1 MQRLYRYYW
10 SCKLSYT
17 KRITKHDSLRSGVK
31 DVIDFDNYKVLT
43 FDCYGTLI
51 DWENGILSAIKP
63 LLLAHETHL
72 SDDKILELFSEFEA
86 ELEKGQ
92 YIKYREVLKR
102 VVQKFGEQF
111 SFNPTAEE
119 LDSLADSI
127 RHWLPFSDTVAALK
141 TLKQKFKL
149 VIISNVDDD
158 LFAFSAKH
166 LQVEFDQII
175 TAEQAK
181 SYKPSLNNFKLAIEK
196 IDLPLE
202 QILHVAASVY
212 HDIVTA
218 KSLGLSTVWVNRRA
232 DQKRLDATG
241 SAISQADLEVPDL
254 KTLAALSS
262 AK

>member
-1 MQRLYRYYW
+1 MEYKKVI
-10 SCKLSYT
+10 KL
-17 KRITKHDSLRSGVK
+17 
-31 DVIDFDNYKVLT
+31 NQYKALT

-51 DWENGILSAIKP
+51 NWEKGILGALKP
-63 LLLAHETHL
+63 LLLVHNTSL
-72 SDDKILELFSEFEA
+72 DDDRILELFADFEA
-86 ELEKGQ
+86 QLEEGD
-92 YIKYREVLKR
+92 YIKYREVLRR
-102 VVQKFGEQF
+102 VVEKFAERFGFE
-111 SFNPTAEE
+111 PTVKE
-119 LDSLADSI
+119 LNSLPDSI
-127 RHWLPFSDTVAALK
+127 QYWLPFPDTVEALK
-141 TLKQKFKL
+141 TLKQKFQL

-166 LQVEFDQII
+166 LEVKFHQII

-181 SYKPSLNNFKLAIEK
+181 SYKPSLNNFRLAIER

-232 DQKRLDATG
+232 DQQGK
-241 SAISQADLEVPDL
+241 SALSQPDLEVPDL

-262 AK
+262 

>member
-1 MQRLYRYYW
+1 MIKFNQ
-10 SCKLSYT
+10 
-17 KRITKHDSLRSGVK
+17 
-31 DVIDFDNYKVLT
+31 YKALT

-51 DWENGILSAIKP
+51 DWENGILDVLKR
-63 LLLAHETHL
+63 LLLAHNINL
-72 SDDKILELFSEFEA
+72 DDEQILELFAEFEA
-86 ELEKGQ
+86 EVEKGE

-102 VVQKFGEQF
+102 VVQKFGERF
-111 SFNPTAEE
+111 GFEPTAEE
-119 LDSLADSI
+119 LNSLADSI
-127 RHWLPFSDTVAALK
+127 QHWLPFPDTVEALK

-158 LFAFSAKH
+158 LFAFSAKY
-166 LQVEFDQII
+166 LEVEFDQII

-181 SYKPSLNNFKLAIEK
+181 SYKPSLNNFRLAIER

-232 DQKRLDATG
+232 KQKRYYITG
-241 SAISQADLEVPDL
+241 SVGSQPDLEVPNL

-262 AK
+262 L

>member
-1 MQRLYRYYW
+1 M
-10 SCKLSYT
+10 T
-17 KRITKHDSLRSGVK
+17 
-31 DVIDFDNYKVLT
+31 DFNQYKALT

-51 DWENGILSAIKP
+51 DWENGILGVLKP
-63 LLLAHETHL
+63 LLLAHNTNL
-72 SDDKILELFSEFEA
+72 DDAQILELFAEFEA
-86 ELEKGQ
+86 ELEKGDY

-102 VVQKFGEQF
+102 VVQKFGERF
-111 SFNPTAEE
+111 GFEPTADE
-119 LDSLADSI
+119 LNSLADSI
-127 RHWLPFSDTVAALK
+127 QHWLPFPDTIEALK

-181 SYKPSLNNFKLAIEK
+181 SYKPSLNNFRLAIER
-196 IDLPLE
+196 IDLPLD

-232 DQKRLDATG
+232 VQKRLNTIG
-241 SAISQADLEVPDL
+241 SAISQPNLEVPDL

>member
-1 MQRLYRYYW
+1 M
-10 SCKLSYT
+10 
-17 KRITKHDSLRSGVK
+17 
-31 DVIDFDNYKVLT
+31 IDFNQYKALT

-51 DWENGILSAIKP
+51 DWENGILGVLKP
-63 LLLAHETHL
+63 LLRVHNTNL
-72 SDDKILELFSEFEA
+72 DDDQILELFAEFEA
-86 ELEKGQ
+86 ELEEGE

-102 VVQKFGEQF
+102 VVQKFGERF
-111 SFNPTAEE
+111 GFESTGNE
-119 LDSLADSI
+119 LNLLADSI
-127 RHWLPFSDTVAALK
+127 QHWLPFPDTVEALRA
-141 TLKQKFKL
+141 LKQKFQL

-166 LQVEFDQII
+166 LEVEFDQII

-181 SYKPSLNNFKLAIEK
+181 SYKPSLNNFRLAIER

-232 DQKRLDATG
+232 DQKGIFTTVA
-241 SAISQADLEVPDL
+241 AVSQPDLEVPDL

-262 AK
+262 PK

>member
-1 MQRLYRYYW
+1 MIELHQ
-10 SCKLSYT
+10 
-17 KRITKHDSLRSGVK
+17 
-31 DVIDFDNYKVLT
+31 YKALT

-51 DWENGILSAIKP
+51 DWENGILGVLKP
-63 LLLAHETHL
+63 LLLAHNTNL
-72 SDDKILELFSEFEA
+72 NDAQILELFA
-86 ELEKGQ
+86 ELEADMEKGE

-111 SFNPTAEE
+111 GFEPTADE
-119 LDSLADSI
+119 LNSLADSMQ
-127 RHWLPFSDTVAALK
+127 HWLPFPDTVEALK
-141 TLKQKFKL
+141 TLTSKFKL
-149 VIISNVDDD
+149 VILSNVDDD

-166 LQVEFDQII
+166 LEVEFDQII

-181 SYKPSLNNFKLAIEK
+181 SYKPSLNNFRVAIER
-196 IDLPLE
+196 IDLPIE

-232 DQKRLDATG
+232 DQKGVNSTRSSL
-241 SAISQADLEVPDL
+241 SKSDLEVPDL

-262 AK
+262 PK

>member
-1 MQRLYRYYW
+1 M
-10 SCKLSYT
+10 T
-17 KRITKHDSLRSGVK
+17 
-31 DVIDFDNYKVLT
+31 DFNQYKALT

-51 DWENGILSAIKP
+51 DWENGILGVLKP
-63 LLLAHETHL
+63 LLIAHNTNL
-72 SDDKILELFSEFEA
+72 DDDQIIELFAEFEA
-86 ELEKGQ
+86 ELESGD

-102 VVQKFGEQF
+102 VVQKFGERF
-111 SFNPTAEE
+111 SFAPTADE
-119 LDSLADSI
+119 LNSLADSI
-127 RHWLPFSDTVAALK
+127 QHWLPFPDTVEALRV
-141 TLKQKFKL
+141 LKQNFKL

-166 LQVEFDQII
+166 LDIKFDEII

-181 SYKPSLNNFKLAIEK
+181 SYKPSLNNFRLAIK
-196 IDLPLE
+196 RIDLPLD

-232 DQKRLDATG
+232 VQKAVSPTG
-241 SAISQADLEVPDL
+241 SAISQPDLEVPDL

-262 AK
+262 PK

>member
-1 MQRLYRYYW
+1 MIELNQ
-10 SCKLSYT
+10 
-17 KRITKHDSLRSGVK
+17 
-31 DVIDFDNYKVLT
+31 YKALT

-51 DWENGILSAIKP
+51 DWENGILRVLKP
-63 LLLAHETHL
+63 LLLAHKTNL
-72 SDDKILELFSEFEA
+72 DDEQILNIFAEFEA
-86 ELEKGQ
+86 EMEKGE

-102 VVQKFGEQF
+102 VVQKFGERF
-111 SFNPTAEE
+111 GFEPTADE
-119 LDSLADSI
+119 LNSLADSI
-127 RHWLPFSDTVAALK
+127 QDWLPFPDTVEALR

-166 LQVEFDQII
+166 LEVEFDQII

-181 SYKPSLNNFKLAIEK
+181 SYKPSFNNFRLAIER

-232 DQKRLDATG
+232 QEG
-241 SAISQADLEVPDL
+241 VSANLPPVSQPDLEVPDL
-254 KTLAALSS
+254 KTIAALSS
-262 AK
+262 H

>member
-1 MQRLYRYYW
+1 MINFNQ
-10 SCKLSYT
+10 
-17 KRITKHDSLRSGVK
+17 
-31 DVIDFDNYKVLT
+31 YKALT

-51 DWENGILSAIKP
+51 DWENGILGVLKP
-63 LLLAHETHL
+63 LLLVHNTNF
-72 SDDKILELFSEFEA
+72 DDDQILELFAEFEA
-86 ELEKGQ
+86 EVEKGE
-92 YIKYREVLKR
+92 YIKYREVLQI
-102 VVQKFGEQF
+102 VVQKFGERLGF
-111 SFNPTAEE
+111 EPTADE
-119 LDSLADSI
+119 LNSLADSI
-127 RHWLPFSDTVAALK
+127 QYWLPFPDTVEALK
-141 TLKQKFKL
+141 TLKQNFKL

-166 LQVEFDQII
+166 LEVEFNQII

-181 SYKPSLNNFKLAIEK
+181 SYKPSLNNFRLAIDR

-232 DQKRLDATG
+232 DQQGVKTTE
-241 SAISQADLEVPDL
+241 SAISQPDLEVPDL

-262 AK
+262 L

>member
-1 MQRLYRYYW
+1 MINFNQY
-10 SCKLSYT
+10 
-17 KRITKHDSLRSGVK
+17 IA
-31 DVIDFDNYKVLT
+31 LT

-51 DWENGILSAIKP
+51 DWENGILGALKP
-63 LLLAHETHL
+63 LLLAHNTDL
-72 SDDKILELFSEFEA
+72 DDDRILELFAEFEA
-86 ELEKGQ
+86 ELERGD

-102 VVQKFGEQF
+102 VVEKFGEQF
-111 SFNPTAEE
+111 GFEPTVKE
-119 LDSLADSI
+119 LNSIADSI
-127 RHWLPFSDTVAALK
+127 QHWLPFPDTVEALK
-141 TLKQKFKL
+141 TLKQKFQL

-158 LFAFSAKH
+158 LFAFSAKY
-166 LQVEFDQII
+166 LEVEFDQII

-181 SYKPSLNNFKLAIEK
+181 SYKPSLKNFRLAIER

-232 DQKRLDATG
+232 EKKG
-241 SAISQADLEVPDL
+241 SKTTESALSQPDLEVPDL

-262 AK
+262 EK

>member
-1 MQRLYRYYW
+1 M
-10 SCKLSYT
+10 T
-17 KRITKHDSLRSGVK
+17 
-31 DVIDFDNYKVLT
+31 DFNQYKALT

-51 DWENGILSAIKP
+51 DWENGILGVLKP
-63 LLLAHETHL
+63 LLIAHNTNL
-72 SDDKILELFSEFEA
+72 DDDQIIELFAEFEA
-86 ELEKGQ
+86 ELENGD

-102 VVQKFGEQF
+102 VVQKFGERF
-111 SFNPTAEE
+111 SFAPTADE
-119 LDSLADSI
+119 LNSLADSI
-127 RHWLPFSDTVAALK
+127 QHWLPFPDTVEALRV
-141 TLKQKFKL
+141 LKQNFKL

-166 LQVEFDQII
+166 LEIKFDQII

-181 SYKPSLNNFKLAIEK
+181 SYKPSLNNFRLAIER
-196 IDLPLE
+196 IDLPLD

-232 DQKRLDATG
+232 VQKAVSPTK
-241 SAISQADLEVPDL
+241 SAISQPDLEVPDL

-262 AK
+262 PK